1 MNKKDESY
9 FDMTYDEFL
18 KGVKKSEIAKPAVI
32 YHSPGRPDNS
42 FSNLHRFKSYMA
54 RESEKAE
61 MTEDD
66 IFIAKQI
73 MKVFKDVS
81 YFTDRA
87 IFNLDRLILYT
98 VGGTGKYKSLIA
110 PYEEIRTGLQ
120 LSLDVLQRQ
129 IKYINS
135 VINYTEKDISKND

>member
-1 MNKKDESY
+1 
-9 FDMTYDEFL
+9 
-18 KGVKKSEIAKPAVI
+18 
-32 YHSPGRPDNS
+32 
-42 FSNLHRFKSYMA
+42 MA